1 MRLLL
6 QGIEGMMLDKNKTL
20 WLPTDPVMNKT
31 DPAMNKTM
39 WLPTAMNVTLPAKNI
54 TVPAKN
60 VTVPAIGLP
69 IDAVK
74 NKTQWIRTDPPLNET
89 GWFPSD
95 PFNKTADPAMALNK
109 TGLLPPDPFNKTAD
123 PAVNMTQITPAIRI
137 PTKANVTAAL
147 DPGTVI
153 NTTIARAS
161 GLRLS
166 GGGTTED
173 NGVGFGNVDAQGFNS
188 VEGVQC
194 ATGLT
199 QCNGKAT
206 CANLLSNTDYCG
218 SCTTS
223 CDFYT
228 QVNPHHAPCL
238 LHPTAAGVP
247 PTAWQ
252 LGL

>member
-1 MRLLL
+1 MRMLL
-6 QGIEGMMLDKNKTL
+6 QGIEGMIFDKNKTM

-39 WLPTAMNVTLPAKNI
+39 WLPTVTAKNVTLPAM
-54 TVPAKN
+54 N
-60 VTVPAIGLP
+60 VTVPAMNKSMGLP
-69 IDAVK
+69 IDPVK

-89 GWFPSD
+89 GWFPTD

-123 PAVNMTQITPAIRI
+123 PAVNMTQITPGIRI

-166 GGGTTED
+166 GGGSTED

-188 VEGVQC
+188 VEGLQC

-199 QCNGKAT
+199 QCSGKAT
-206 CANLLSNTDYCG
+206 CANLLSDTDYCG

-228 QVNPHHAPCL
+228 QVKPASSPMPPAL
-238 LHPTAAGVP
+238 LI
-247 PTAWQ
+247 AWEI
-252 LGL
+252 GL